1 MWESNS
7 VVNLFFFLKGQCSQ
21 KVNFLSADSDLKSAK
36 LLNSGM
42 LALGWLANV
51 SKMIRNT
58 INKLDVQ
65 RQLSKVKTSAWG
77 WKGSVILKVCSAAN
91 LTATLC
97 EFIIN
102 HLVIQFILWPQV
114 ANRFVF
120 KKKTT
125 TNNYRALIKSSPADS
140 MTSKTNPC
148 MFRATKVILNF
159 RTFDYT
165 LARYG

>member
-1 MWESNS
+1 MEVVWESNS

-21 KVNFLSADSDLKSAK
+21 KVNFLSANFTSNQCYKKGDSDLKSAK

-58 INKLDVQ
+58 INKLNVQ

-120 KKKTT
+120 KKKQQQTIT
-125 TNNYRALIKSSPADS
+125 EL
-140 MTSKTNPC
+140 
-148 MFRATKVILNF
+148 
-159 RTFDYT
+159 
-165 LARYG
+165 